1 VRVIPCS
8 KYGRLDAYDRYL
20 KLLNA
25 ESAGTYHAS
34 TLVLPNPVQEPLN
47 QLVGAA
53 RLHRLLLGAG

>member
-1 VRVIPCS
+1 MREITGN
-8 KYGRLDAYDRYL
+8 KHGRLYAYDRYL

-25 ESAGTYHAS
+25 ESAGMYHAMTS
-34 TLVLPNPVQEPLN
+34 VLPNPVQEPLN